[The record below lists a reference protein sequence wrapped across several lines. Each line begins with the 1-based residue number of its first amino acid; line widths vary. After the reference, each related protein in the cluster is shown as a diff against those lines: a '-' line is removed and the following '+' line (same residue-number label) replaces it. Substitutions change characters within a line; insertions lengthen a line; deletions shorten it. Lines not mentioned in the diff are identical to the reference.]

1 MGVTC
6 AQCLGGL
13 LEEEQ
18 LQRWEDLE
26 LALSLQKMPD
36 CVYCP
41 RCSSACLEDAEN
53 CAQCPKCFF
62 AFCSLCN
69 ESWHP
74 GIEVRRLPESLYDRF
89 RHCRLLLHCFR
100 AVLLERAIGKRPEIW
115 HFKVQLRRLTGYFRS
130 CMCGKYTNCMALCE
144 NCAVLAQCM
153 SAETKL
159 ELLRQR
165 MAGMSVSVAELR
177 RKELEYMS
185 LVRIQVPPW
194 PPLSSPA
201 FPVTTLHAPQQH
213 PSAHF

>member
-1 MGVTC
+1 MRQLHLLGDMQTEGFQQITWLAPSACVAGSGCAWHLSALMTIDILTC

-74 GIEVRRLPESLYDRF
+74 GIEVRRL
-89 RHCRLLLHCFR
+89 
-100 AVLLERAIGKRPEIW
+100 LEP
-115 HFKVQLRRLTGYFRS
+115 H
-130 CMCGKYTNCMALCE
+130 
-144 NCAVLAQCM
+144 
-153 SAETKL
+153 
-159 ELLRQR
+159 
-165 MAGMSVSVAELR
+165 
-177 RKELEYMS
+177 
-185 LVRIQVPPW
+185 
-194 PPLSSPA
+194 
-201 FPVTTLHAPQQH
+201 
-213 PSAHF
+213 